1 VTIDAQIEVLE
12 NLASIDAELAIMQEE
27 LGREND
33 NIRQKKS
40 RLDELNSHLTSS
52 RESLGEME
60 RTRSEISV
68 EVRQMG
74 IQIERSREKMLRCR
88 TEKETMAVQ
97 RELEELR
104 KLVRDRE
111 VEIEKL
117 GQVIEMTRADIA
129 SSELEHEQV
138 SAEIGTSEGPALE
151 RCREL
156 EDAASAKKN
165 ERRALAGR
173 VKPALLSRYELIR
186 KRRGTAIAFTT
197 DGTCSACHIA
207 LPPMQF
213 QQLMRREQL
222 AQCPQCNRIL
232 YFRPVSSAD
241 ADSQGAV

>member
-1 VTIDAQIEVLE
+1 MTIDAQIEVLE
-12 NLASIDAELAIMQEE
+12 NLASIDAELAVMQEE

-40 RLDELNSHLTSS
+40 RLDELNSHLASS

-117 GQVIEMTRADIA
+117 GQVIEMTRSDIA
-129 SSELEHEQV
+129 TSELEHEQV
-138 SAEIGTSEGPALE
+138 SAEIGTSEGPAME

-156 EDAASAKKN
+156 EDAASAKKT

-186 KRRGTAIAFTT
+186 KRRGNAIAFTT

-232 YFRPVSSAD
+232 YFRPVGSAD
-241 ADSQGAV
+241 ADSSGAA